1 MAKLRFAK
9 SFGFGVG
16 SALVAMAV
24 YPLIASAA
32 KPLMKSAIKGGLGL
46 KGQMK
51 HAYAESKEKFE
62 DIVAEV
68 KEEMDEEKE

>member
-1 MAKLRFAK
+1 MAKFIK
-9 SFGFGVG
+9 SFGIGIG

-24 YPLIASAA
+24 YPIISAAA
-32 KPLMKSAIKGGLGL
+32 KPLMKSAIKGGMGL
-46 KGQMK
+46 KDQMK

-62 DIVAEV
+62 DMVAEV